1 MKKIVALLIAV
12 MMLSTVALAAD
23 IDEANTAVNYKT
35 ITVSY
40 EGYAAEEQATIM
52 VYQVGD
58 DSSAP
63 AFSEAANH
71 VVVGIDQD
79 EATGEF
85 EIRLDDPDYTGYL
98 VAAVATASSAVDRY
112 SIAVVSGVPQSVTTV
127 VDCEDGQITVP
138 NGKTLDIGYLTLVQA
153 YVDIA
158 DGGTV
163 TYENKAGADLD
174 LAGSI
179 YFDANGNIHSATDE
193 NPVTLTLTTGETKA
207 VGFIWDDTLDGTAGT
222 YGYSVTDGEKT
233 VEGGF
238 AIGTGLTGNV
248 RFAVGV
254 TNVPVSSTLDITI
267 NPIQ

>member
-23 IDEANTAVNYKT
+23 IDSAAVNYKT

-52 VYQVGD
+52 VYQVGN
-58 DSSAP
+58 DSTAP
-63 AFSEAANH
+63 AFSEAAGH

-85 EIRLDDPDYTGYL
+85 EIRLDDPNYTGYL
-98 VAAVATASSAVDRY
+98 VAAVATESSAVDRY
-112 SIAVVSGVPQSVTTV
+112 SIEVVGGVPQSITTV
-127 VDCEDGQITVP
+127 VDCENGEITVP
-138 NGKTLDIGYLTLVQA
+138 NGKTLDIGYLKLVQA
-153 YVDIA
+153 NVNIA

-163 TYENKAGADLD
+163 TYENEAGADLD

-179 YFDANGNIHSATDE
+179 LFDANGNINSAVKKS
-193 NPVTLTLTTGETKA
+193 PVTLTLATGATKA
-207 VGFIWDDTLDGTAGT
+207 VGFIWNDTLNGTGGT
-222 YGYSVTDGEKT
+222 YGYSVTDGSKT
-233 VEGGF
+233 VPGEGF
-238 AIGTGLTGNV
+238 AIGAGLTGNV

-254 TNVPVSSTLDITI
+254 TGVPVSSNLSISI
-267 NPIQ
+267 NGIQ